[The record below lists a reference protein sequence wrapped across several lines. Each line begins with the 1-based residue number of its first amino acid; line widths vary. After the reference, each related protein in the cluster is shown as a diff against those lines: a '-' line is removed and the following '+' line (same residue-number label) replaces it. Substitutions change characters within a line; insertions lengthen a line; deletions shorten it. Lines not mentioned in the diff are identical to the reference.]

1 MAGSKAAWGIEVGSY
16 AVKAL
21 RLERNGDQLVV
32 SDFGEFAHKK
42 PLSTPDLDV
51 DEMIR
56 LTLGQLVSQKNFE
69 KEKIVMCVEGRSS
82 LPRFAKLPPVEPKKV
97 PDIIRFEA
105 QQQIPFPIE
114 EVEWDAKVFESE
126 DSPETEV
133 GIFAIKKDELN
144 HRIAMWGE
152 HDLAPKTV
160 TLGPVAVFNAVHY
173 DLGGAGRKP
182 FVVLDIGTRSSDL
195 VVVDG
200 DNCWIRTFPIGG
212 SDFTEAIA
220 ETFKLPYSKAERLK
234 KESGT
239 SKYAKQIMQ
248 AMRPVF
254 TDLLEGVQR
263 SISFYENSHRGVRIE
278 TVLGVGSTFKIPG
291 LRKFLGAQLGLNVA
305 RFDEFRRLQVEG
317 RVASDFAGHSV
328 SMATAYGLALQ
339 GLGESEID
347 VNLAPSE
354 VLREL
359 AWSSKSKWFV
369 AAAGVALAASGL
381 MFVGPMAARSSL
393 GAGMVRGQTE
403 VQNVVRL
410 AKKHSSEI
418 DRISSE
424 AAIGFTASNFERL
437 LEDREVWPHLVTD
450 AMNAVASA
458 KPQAVLLGSDLE
470 EIRKIDPTDRRLL
483 MLEDLGATYST
494 DGQSR
499 FMQVEMQLA
508 FATDLNPPVSFI
520 NDTVGRFVNDLA
532 GKTREGVPYVVVQG
546 SFSSNPGDL
555 ATVTVGADGSRS
567 TTGGIGSGSRESSAP
582 GRGAGSA
589 AGRGG
594 GGGAGMGAG
603 GGMGPGG
610 GVGAAGGAGQP
621 GKRRPAGGGGFVDT
635 GGDMGIGSSG
645 GGFAGNRGG
654 GGGSGFG
661 GNRGGNNAWESGGS
675 ASGGS
680 RKEAEGGV
688 NLDTEAP
695 IPGEPQLY
703 SEGDV
708 FHVARVTFTVKL
720 VDETTAD
727 SGV

>member
-1 MAGSKAAWGIEVGSY
+1 MAGNKAAWGIEVGSY

-56 LTLGQLVSQKNFE
+56 LTLGQLVSQKNFD
-69 KEKIVMCVEGRSS
+69 KEKVVMSVEGRSS
-82 LPRFAKLPPVEPKKV
+82 LPRFAKLPPVEPKKI

-114 EVEWDAKVFESE
+114 DVEWDAKVFESE

-152 HDLAPKTV
+152 HGLEPKTV
-160 TLGPVAVFNAVHY
+160 TLGPVSVFNAVHY

-200 DNCWIRTFPIGG
+200 DSCWIRTFPIGG

-220 ETFKLPYSKAERLK
+220 DTFKLPYSKAERLK

-263 SISFYENSHRGVRIE
+263 SISFYENSHRGVKIE

-317 RVASDFAGHSV
+317 RMASDFAGHSV

-339 GLGESEID
+339 GVGEAEID

-354 VLREL
+354 VLRDL

-369 AAAGVALAASGL
+369 AAAGVALAASAL
-381 MFVGPMAARSSL
+381 MFVSPMAAQSSL
-393 GAGMVRGQTE
+393 GAGMVSGKRE
-403 VQNVVRL
+403 VQEVVRL
-410 AKKHSSEI
+410 AKKHAGEL
-418 DRISSE
+418 DRISAE

-437 LEDREVWPHLVTD
+437 LEDREVWPHLVSD
-450 AMNAVASA
+450 SMNAVASA

-470 EIRKIDPTDRRLL
+470 EIKKIDPTDRRLL
-483 MLEDLGATYST
+483 LLEDLGATFST
-494 DGQSR
+494 DGKSR

-520 NDTVGRFVNDLA
+520 NDTVGRFVNNLA
-532 GKTREGVPYVVVQG
+532 GKTREGVPYVVVEG

-567 TTGGIGSGSRESSAP
+567 TTGGVGTGRRASSGSD
-582 GRGAGSA
+582 RGAG
-589 AGRGG
+589 GRGMGG
-594 GGGAGMGAG
+594 GGGMGAG

-610 GVGAAGGAGQP
+610 GVGSAGGAGQP
-621 GKRRPAGGGGFVDT
+621 GKRRPAGGGGFIDT
-635 GGDMGIGSSG
+635 GGDMGFGSAG
-645 GGFAGNRGG
+645 GGFVGNR

-661 GNRGGNNAWESGGS
+661 GGDSRDGGS
-675 ASGGS
+675 SWNSGS
-680 RKEAEGGV
+680 SKDAKSSNEPAATI
-688 NLDTEAP
+688 NMDQDAP

-703 SEGDV
+703 SEGDM
-708 FHVARVTFTVKL
+708 FHLARVTFTVKL
-720 VDETTAD
+720 VDDTTAEP
-727 SGV
+727 GV

>member
-21 RLERNGDQLVV
+21 RLERNGDQLMV
-32 SDFGEFAHKK
+32 SDFGEFPHKK

-69 KEKIVMCVEGRSS
+69 KEKIVMSVEGRSS
-82 LPRFAKLPPVEPKKV
+82 LPRFAKLPPVEPKKI

-114 EVEWDAKVFESE
+114 DVEWDAKVFESE

-152 HDLAPKTV
+152 HALAPKTV
-160 TLGPVAVFNAVHY
+160 TLGPVAVFNSVHY
-173 DLGGAGRKP
+173 DLGGVGRKP

-200 DNCWIRTFPIGG
+200 DSCWIRTFPIGG

-234 KESGT
+234 QESGT

-263 SISFYENSHRGVRIE
+263 SITFYENSHRGVKIE

-317 RVASDFAGHSV
+317 RMASDFAGHSV

-339 GLGESEID
+339 GLGEAEIE

-354 VLREL
+354 VLRDL
-359 AWSSKSKWFV
+359 AWSSKSKWFL
-369 AAAGVALAASGL
+369 AAAGIAVAASGL
-381 MFVGPMAARSSL
+381 MFVTPITARNSM
-393 GAGMVRGQTE
+393 GAGMVRGQSE

-410 AKKHSSEI
+410 AKKHAGEI
-418 DRISSE
+418 DRISAE

-437 LEDREVWPHLVTD
+437 LEDREIWPHLVTD
-450 AMNAVASA
+450 AMNAIASA
-458 KPQAVLLGSDLE
+458 KPQQVLLGSDLE
-470 EIRKIDPTDRRLL
+470 KIKAIDPTDRRLL
-483 MLEDLGATYST
+483 LLEDFGANFTT
-494 DGQSR
+494 DGQNR
-499 FMQVEMQLA
+499 FMQVEMQVA
-508 FATDLNPPVSFI
+508 FATDLNPPASLI
-520 NDTVGRFVNDLA
+520 NDTIGRFVNDLG
-532 GKTREGVPYVVVQG
+532 GKTREGVPYVVVEG

-555 ATVTVGADGSRS
+555 ATVVVGSDGSR
-567 TTGGIGSGSRESSAP
+567 TTSGGPGSG
-582 GRGAGSA
+582 GGGGGGSTP
-589 AGRGG
+589 GRGG
-594 GGGAGMGAG
+594 GGGMGAG
-603 GGMGPGG
+603 GGI
-610 GVGAAGGAGQP
+610 GAAGGVGQP
-621 GKRRPAGGGGFVDT
+621 GKRRPAAGSPVDT
-635 GGDMGIGSSG
+635 GGNMGIGSAG
-645 GGFAGNRGG
+645 GGFAGDRGG
-654 GGGSGFG
+654 AGSSGFG
-661 GNRGGNNAWESGGS
+661 NAGGGKGRFETPGS
-675 ASGGS
+675 KGSKPKDPEAS
-680 RKEAEGGV
+680 V
-688 NLDTEAP
+688 NLATEAP
-695 IPGEPQLY
+695 IPGEPELY
-703 SEGDV
+703 AEGDT

-720 VDETTAD
+720 VDETAAD
-727 SGV
+727 PGV